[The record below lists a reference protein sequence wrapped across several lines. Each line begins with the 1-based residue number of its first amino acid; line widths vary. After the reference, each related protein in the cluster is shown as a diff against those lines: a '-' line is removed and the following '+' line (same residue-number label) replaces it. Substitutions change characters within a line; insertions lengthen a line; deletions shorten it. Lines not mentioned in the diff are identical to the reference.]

1 MAEESSV
8 AQGSSGIRGA
18 RVGSGPLG
26 EPERGDLAPRTSVS
40 FYCGNGHKTQLS
52 FAIEAELPQTWD
64 CPRCG
69 LPAGLDPEAAPV
81 PEGHAP
87 YMTHMGYVRQR
98 RTQEEGE
105 VLLAE
110 ALAKLRGKF

>member
-1 MAEESSV
+1 M

-26 EPERGDLAPRTSVS
+26 EPERGDLAPRTTVS
-40 FYCGNGHKTQLS
+40 FWCGNGHQTQLS
-52 FAIEAELPQTWD
+52 FAIEAVVPDVWD

-69 LPAGLDPEAAPV
+69 LPAGSDRDDVPV
-81 PEGHAP
+81 PESHAP

-98 RTQEEGE
+98 RSQEDGE
-105 VLLAE
+105 ILLNE
-110 ALAKLRGKF
+110 ALAKLRGTL